1 MTPMLALKQK
11 KCRPKQKNT
20 PHIFLYHTCLCMKDQ
35 IGRETAVIGL
45 DSTHDDIQE
54 SKAIL

>member
-1 MTPMLALKQK
+1 MTPMLAL
-11 KCRPKQKNT
+11 RQKNAD
-20 PHIFLYHTCLCMKDQ
+20 PSRRIRLHIFLYNTCLCMKDQ

-54 SKAIL
+54 SKAII